1 MGTKLT
7 TISHSLTAILG
18 LTSLVLPLYAAPVS
32 EQGVKLDDTM
42 TVIGRSDKST
52 LNIAANVTV
61 LDASDIETSGAT
73 NLVQLL
79 RSRSG
84 IQVTD
89 SNSGAVFAM
98 RGFNAEQAANNT
110 LVLIDGRRLNNIDIA
125 APSLDAIALNHIE
138 RIEIL
143 SGSAGVLYGDQ
154 AVGGVINIIT
164 KSSEHP
170 RAGLQ
175 VSAGSFDTTQY
186 QGDVAGAINEEWR
199 YVAAASYKASD
210 NYRVHNESETGAVFG
225 RLDYKTA
232 GQNFYAEASHYDNDR
247 QLTGGLSQAEFDANP
262 RSAPLTSV
270 DDYQHEITTAVR
282 SGFQQQVTENWVLGG
297 DMSYT
302 DSNTHYTNF
311 GFAGANKRNQLS
323 LMPKAVATFS
333 TSKGNLDLVTG
344 LDYHLSES
352 EFSWGR
358 SNTQTQKAAY
368 VQATVPL
375 ASSLSYVVGGRYGKA
390 EDELVDGSAYPT
402 GVELEQ
408 DAKAFELGLNYRP
421 YASQRVYVRAEDN
434 FRFAKVDEQAYTSA
448 GVVGL
453 KPQTGRSIEAGWDM
467 TLQSHLLKLNVYRLS
482 LEDEIV
488 FDPSA
493 PKPNGG
499 FFDGAN
505 VNADASRRY
514 GVSANWDWQLM
525 TDLAWGIEYHYVD
538 AQFTQGAN
546 KGKALSWVAAH
557 NGRSYLS
564 YDINDE
570 WQLYAE
576 ASYTGKR
583 YLGGDNGNLEPEL
596 DSYLLTNMA
605 LHYRKAM
612 WSVSVRLDNLF
623 DEEYASAGFYS
634 PWGSH
639 GFYSGDG
646 RSIRLTAGYRF

>member
-1 MGTKLT
+1 MGTKPT
-7 TISHSLTAILG
+7 KISLSLTAILG
-18 LTSLVLPLYAAPVS
+18 LSTLALPLYAAPVS

-52 LNIAANVTV
+52 LSIAANVTV

-98 RGFNAEQAANNT
+98 RGFNAEQATNNT

-125 APSLDAIALNHIE
+125 APSLDAIALNQIE

-175 VSAGSFDTTQY
+175 VSAGSFDTTEY
-186 QGDVAGAINEEWR
+186 QGDVSGAINEQWR
-199 YVAAASYKASD
+199 YVAAASYKESD
-210 NYRVHNESETGAVFG
+210 NYRDHNASETGSVFG
-225 RLDYKTA
+225 RLDYKTDSN
-232 GQNFYAEASHYDNDR
+232 QFYAETSYYDNDR
-247 QLTGGLSQAEFDANP
+247 QLTGGLSLDEFNANP
-262 RSAPLTSV
+262 RSAPSTSV

-282 SGFQQQVTENWVLGG
+282 SGYQQKVTDNWLLGG

-323 LMPKAVATFS
+323 VMPKAVATFS

-344 LDYHLSES
+344 IDYHLSES

-375 ASSLSYVVGGRYGKA
+375 ATSLSYVVGGRYAKA
-390 EDELVDGSAYPT
+390 EDELVDGSAYPN
-402 GVELEQ
+402 GVELDQ

-421 YASQRVYVRAEDN
+421 NASQRVYVRAEDN

-453 KPQTGRSIEAGWDM
+453 KPQTGRSYEAGWDM
-467 TLQSHLLKLNVYRLS
+467 TLESHLLKLNVYRLS

-488 FDPSA
+488 FDPNA
-493 PKPNGG
+493 PRPVGG

-514 GVSANWDWQLM
+514 GISTNWDWQLM
-525 TDLAWGIEYHYVD
+525 TDVAWGVEYHYID

-557 NGRSYLS
+557 SGRTYLS

-570 WQLYAE
+570 WQLYTE

-596 DSYLLTNMA
+596 DSYLLTNMS

-612 WSVSVRLDNLF
+612 WTASVRLDNLF

-634 PWGSH
+634 AWGSH